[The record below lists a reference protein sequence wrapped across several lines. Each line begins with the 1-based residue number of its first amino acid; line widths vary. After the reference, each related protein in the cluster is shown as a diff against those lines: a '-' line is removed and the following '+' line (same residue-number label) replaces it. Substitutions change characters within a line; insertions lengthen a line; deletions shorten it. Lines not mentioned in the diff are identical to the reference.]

1 MQHGFLNMVSR
12 GECETLLRGFP
23 LLSEQSAPLAGCRG
37 RVLAFDVI
45 AVEDLPLVHRS
56 SMDGYAVRAS
66 DIFGASES
74 NPAYLEIQGQIAVD
88 RAPNFQLAPGACAA
102 ITTGG
107 TLPEGADSVLMV
119 EHAQDLGGGAI
130 EAWKSLAPG
139 ENVMF
144 RGEDATRGKTLLPAG
159 TLLRAPELG
168 LLAAQGIAVVE
179 VHRRPLVGVIS
190 TGDELVPMQQTPRPG
205 QVRDVNSPAL
215 ACMIEDAGAEARL
228 YGLIPDQ
235 LDALTTALAKAVEE
249 CDAVFI
255 SGGSSV
261 GIRDLTIDAL
271 RSLPESMI
279 LAHGVAI
286 SPGKPTIVASVGGV
300 PVLGL
305 PGQVASAQVIM
316 LVFGMPLL
324 RHLTGDRHAFDHE
337 RRHLVKAELAQ
348 NLASRQGREE
358 YVRVRMEK
366 RLDELPLA
374 WPRLGKSGLLKTLI
388 EAHGL
393 VCIEPN
399 REGLPQ
405 GAEVNVWLL

>member
-1 MQHGFLNMVSR
+1 MQHGFLHMVSR
-12 GECETLLRGFP
+12 IECEELLRGFEY
-23 LLSEQSAPLAGCRG
+23 LSAQKAPLAACRG
-37 RVLAFDVI
+37 RVLALDVV

-56 SMDGYAVRAS
+56 SMDGYAVRAA

-74 NPAYLEIQGQIAVD
+74 NPAYLEVQAQIAVD
-88 RAPNFQLAPGACAA
+88 RTPDFQLSPGACAA

-107 TLPEGADSVLMV
+107 TLPDGADAVLMV
-119 EHAQDLGGGAI
+119 EHTQDLGGGAI

-139 ENVMF
+139 ENVML
-144 RGEDATRGKTLLPAG
+144 RGEDATKGTVLLPAG

-168 LLAAQGIAVVE
+168 LLAAQGIAAVE
-179 VHRRPLVGVIS
+179 VHRRPLAGVIS
-190 TGDELVPMQQTPRPG
+190 TGDELVPVEQAPRPG
-205 QVRDVNSPAL
+205 QVRDVNSLAL
-215 ACMIEDAGAEARL
+215 ACMIEEAGAEARQ

-235 LDALTTALAKAVEE
+235 LDALTSSLATAVEQ

-261 GIRDLTIDAL
+261 GIRDLTMDAL
-271 RSLPESMI
+271 RSLPESRI

-286 SPGKPTIVASVGGV
+286 SPGKPTIIASVGGV

-324 RHLTGDRHAFDHE
+324 RHVAGDRHAFGRG
-337 RRHLVKAELAQ
+337 RRHLAKAELAQ
-348 NLASRQGREE
+348 NLASRQGRED
-358 YVRVRMEK
+358 YVRVRLEK
-366 RLDELPLA
+366 RLDQLPLA

-388 EAHGL
+388 EANGL

-405 GAEVNVWLL
+405 GAEVDVWLL

>member
-12 GECETLLRGFP
+12 IECEELLQGFEY
-23 LLSEQSAPLAGCRG
+23 LSARNAPLAACRG
-37 RVLAFDVI
+37 RVLAMDVM

-56 SMDGYAVRAS
+56 SMDGYAVRAA
-66 DIFGASES
+66 DIFGTSES
-74 NPAYLEIQGQIAVD
+74 NPAYLEVQGQIAVD
-88 RAPNFQLAPGACAA
+88 RTPDFQLAPGACAA

-107 TLPEGADSVLMV
+107 TLPEGADAVLMV
-119 EHAQDLGGGAI
+119 EHTQDLGGGAI

-139 ENVMF
+139 ENVML
-144 RGEDATRGKTLLPAG
+144 RGEDASRGAILLPAG

-168 LLAAQGIAVVE
+168 LLAAQGIAAVD
-179 VHRRPLVGVIS
+179 VHRRPLAAVIS
-190 TGDELVPMQQTPRPG
+190 TGDELVPLEQKPRPG
-205 QVRDVNSPAL
+205 QVRDVNSLAL
-215 ACMIEDAGAEARL
+215 GCMIEEACAEARQ

-235 LDALTTALAKAVEE
+235 LDALTSSLATAVEQ

-261 GIRDLTIDAL
+261 GIRDLTMDAL
-271 RSLPESMI
+271 RALPQSRI

-286 SPGKPTIVASVGGV
+286 SPGKPTIIASVGGV

-324 RHLTGDRHAFDHE
+324 RYVAGDRHAFDRG

-348 NLASRQGREE
+348 NLASRQGRED
-358 YVRVRMEK
+358 YVRVRLEK
-366 RLDELPLA
+366 RLDQLPLA

-405 GAEVNVWLL
+405 GAEVDVWLL